1 MIDNIRRLFAMHHS
15 NNNHFIPI
23 NQIKNHIRPN
33 IKMPNLNTI

>member
-23 NQIKNHIRPN
+23 NQIKNHIRSN
-33 IKMPNLNTI
+33 IEMPNLNTI